1 MAMETVV
8 SESTYTINSDCF
20 MPIRSMDEERE
31 KIHLSLDDLTFGIGW
46 SERLNLVTRLK
57 HLIGSSN
64 V

>member
-1 MAMETVV
+1 
-8 SESTYTINSDCF
+8 
-20 MPIRSMDEERE
+20 MDEERE